1 MLNANRQTW
10 RVAVTIHA
18 AGAHHDDHFANAEAR
33 IDTMSAI
40 LAQNW
45 WAVAV
50 RGVAAIL
57 FGIVALLL
65 PGAALLALILLFAAF
80 ALVDGVFAIVSA
92 VRAARQH
99 ERWAL
104 LVFEGVVDLIAAAVA
119 LLLPIVAAVGF
130 VLVVAAWSLVTGVLA
145 IGATFRLRRDHGQI
159 WMALGGIVSVLLGV
173 LLAIA
178 PLIGAVV
185 LTWWIGAYALIAGIS
200 LCILAFRL
208 RAHRP
213 DRGPSNVAAA
223 T

>member
-1 MLNANRQTW
+1 M
-10 RVAVTIHA
+10 TIHA
-18 AGAHHDDHFANAEAR
+18 ARTHHDDHFASAEAR

-92 VRAARQH
+92 VRAARRH

-104 LVFEGVVDLIAAAVA
+104 LVFEGIVDLIAAAVC
-119 LLLPIVAAVGF
+119 LLLPIVAAVAF
-130 VLVVAAWSLVTGVLA
+130 VMVVAAWSLVSGVLA
-145 IGATFRLRRDHGQI
+145 IGAAFRLRRDHGQI
-159 WMALGGIVSVLLGV
+159 WMALGGIASVLLGA
-173 LLAIA
+173 LLVIA
-178 PLIGAVV
+178 PLVGAVV

-208 RAHRP
+208 RAHRF
-213 DRGPSNVAAA
+213 DHGPADVAAA